1 MKTYKEFILQI
12 AEAKKAKE
20 EELPKDEESSKEEEE
35 KEDEEKEDEVNE
47 DLGDGVA
54 RMSSAFQPK
63 TKDAIARKRT
73 RLPADEKNSEDESED
88 QPSAKNDNLRRIRSA
103 GSRLG

>member
-35 KEDEEKEDEVNE
+35 KEEEVNE

-54 RMSSAFQPK
+54 RMSSTFQPK

-73 RLPADEKNSEDESED
+73 GMPAKQENEEDEKEDSL
-88 QPSAKNDNLRRIRSA
+88 SVKNDNLRRIRSA